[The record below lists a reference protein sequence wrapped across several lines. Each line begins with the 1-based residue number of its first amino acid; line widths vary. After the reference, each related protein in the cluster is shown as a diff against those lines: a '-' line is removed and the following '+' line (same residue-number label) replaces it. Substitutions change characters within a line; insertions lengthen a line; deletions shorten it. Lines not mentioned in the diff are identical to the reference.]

1 MKCFYH
7 FSYGTTHRSYKQK
20 ELNLT
25 KITRFLSSPP
35 CPSSPPFP
43 PFSQGLLSS
52 LATLA
57 RERAS
62 FIPYRTQCLWN
73 WFHWQ
78 SSSGVQ
84 HRACVSSTSFLFI
97 PPYTRA
103 NLCLTFIL
111 LKYLYTCIS
120 LPFPIS
126 LVGIQLYTIRLNSSI
141 CHQKSSSDLD
151 HVCC

>member
-1 MKCFYH
+1 MFLLFLLWHNSQKLQTKGAEPNQYH
-7 FSYGTTHRSYKQK
+7 KISSFSPTPF
-20 ELNLT
+20 
-25 KITRFLSSPP
+25 ISSL
-35 CPSSPPFP
+35 P
-43 PFSQGLLSS
+43 PFSQGLPSS
-52 LATLA
+52 LAALA
-57 RERAS
+57 RDRAS

-84 HRACVSSTSFLFI
+84 HRVCVSSTSFLFI

-103 NLCLTFIL
+103 NLCLTFTL
-111 LKYLYTCIS
+111 LKYLYTYIS

-126 LVGIQLYTIRLNSSI
+126 LVGIQLYTICLNSSI